1 MFALVALVS
10 PCWPAS
16 NPPPGVRDEPMP
28 TNILVVDDNPAIRH
42 SLRSRIEDETDWKI
56 CGEAENGKVA
66 VDMVQRFCPDVIIL
80 DLSMPVMNGLE
91 AAREI
96 SEIAPQVHIL
106 LFTLHSSPQLLEDAR
121 DAGVDDV
128 LSKSE
133 PGGRVVHTIRCLL

>member
-1 MFALVALVS
+1 
-10 PCWPAS
+10 
-16 NPPPGVRDEPMP
+16 MP
-28 TNILVVDDNPAIRH
+28 TNILLVDDNPAIRH

-133 PGGRVVHTIRCLL
+133 PGGRVVHTIRCLLAAVT